1 METLRAT
8 PGITDKEVTVLLFG
22 KHINR
27 YYLRY
32 GWLLPPGVAAL
43 GTVDVNMLKMP
54 ELYRLVVNGLN
65 SGTGTLADGTAVP
78 FDMHFLLEEI
88 CRPMLFIY

>member
-1 METLRAT
+1 M
-8 PGITDKEVTVLLFG
+8 LFG

-32 GWLLPPGVAAL
+32 GWLLLLGIAAL
-43 GTVDVNMLKMP
+43 VAVDTNMLKMP

-65 SGTGTLADGTAVP
+65 SGEGVLADGTVVA
-78 FDMHFLLEEI
+78 FDMNFLLDEI
-88 CRPMLFIY
+88 